1 MANVRDL
8 LAKKGAEFW
17 SVPPDASLQQAIE
30 LLAEKDIGAVAVLDG
45 ICLVGILSERDCVR
59 RAMLPEKSAAEL
71 RAGEVMTPTVI
82 FARPDFTLRACLAI
96 MTENHIRHL
105 PVLEDG
111 KLTGM
116 ITLGDVVKEII
127 SRQMDNDQQQDD
139 LIV

>member
-1 MANVRDL
+1 
-8 LAKKGAEFW
+8 
-17 SVPPDASLQQAIE
+17 
-30 LLAEKDIGAVAVLDG
+30 
-45 ICLVGILSERDCVR
+45 
-59 RAMLPEKSAAEL
+59 
-71 RAGEVMTPTVI
+71 MTPTVI